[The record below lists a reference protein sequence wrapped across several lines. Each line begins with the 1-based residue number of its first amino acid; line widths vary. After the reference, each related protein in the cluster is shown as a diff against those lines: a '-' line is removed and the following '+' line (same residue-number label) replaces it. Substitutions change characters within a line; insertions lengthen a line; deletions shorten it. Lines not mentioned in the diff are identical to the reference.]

1 MRREK
6 PPGGFRVHDVPGDGN
21 CCYTS
26 MSLAMNDFR
35 LAWSPEDIT
44 VVKQKMLRRLLH
56 VWREVADDD
65 MESLDADIQ
74 VVLRDEDLAER
85 LSTEF
90 SWAETSEIIL
100 ASRFF
105 KVSIYV
111 WVLYPRNSESMLA
124 LAVDPPGWPSR
135 QPIHLWNIITENGR
149 GDHYCALEP
158 ALPEP
163 HPFLEAGSSGLIYA
177 ALSLGCLAGLAQA
190 ISRAQR

>member
-1 MRREK
+1 
-6 PPGGFRVHDVPGDGN
+6 
-21 CCYTS
+21 

-35 LAWSPEDIT
+35 RSWSPEDVT
-44 VVKQKMLRRLLH
+44 VVKQKMLRRLLRM
-56 VWREVADDD
+56 WREVSDD

-105 KVSIYV
+105 KVPIYV
-111 WVLYPRNSESMLA
+111 WALYPRNSESLLA

-135 QPIHLWNIITENGR
+135 EPIHLWNIVTENGR

-158 ALPEP
+158 ASPDP

-177 ALSLGCLAGLAQA
+177 ALSLGCLAGLTQA
-190 ISRAQR
+190 IARAQR